1 MVTLSSLGNILLI
14 DDNPKLIR
22 DTLPMYGYHTDCA
35 EDGISGLEF
44 LENNYQN
51 IDLVLLDIMMPK
63 MDGWETL
70 KRIRENKKFNTIP
83 VIMLT
88 AVDEDYKQISGLK
101 IGADDYIV
109 KPFVLPNLLARIEAL
124 IRRSRWNKNKE
135 NKTVTNVK
143 ATENIGKLTQRELEI
158 LKMVSKGASN
168 ADIAEK
174 LFVKEVTIKTHLNS
188 IYKKLNVENRV
199 QAVLL
204 AIETEIVK
212 E

>member
-1 MVTLSSLGNILLI
+1 MGRNSALGNILLI
-14 DDNPKLIR
+14 DDNPKLIK
-22 DTLPMYGYHTDCA
+22 DALPMYGYHTDSA
-35 EDGISGLEF
+35 ENGIEGLEF
-44 LENNYQN
+44 LEKNYKN

-70 KRIRENKKFNTIP
+70 KKIRENKNFSTIP

-101 IGADDYIV
+101 IGADDYII

-124 IRRSRWNKNKE
+124 IRRSNWNKDKKGSGTISDE
-135 NKTVTNVK
+135 IC
-143 ATENIGKLTQRELEI
+143 ENIAKLTQRELEI
-158 LKMVSKGASN
+158 LKMVSAGATN

-204 AIETEIVK
+204 AIETDIVK
-212 E
+212 N

>member
-1 MVTLSSLGNILLI
+1 MAAPSLGNILLI
-14 DDNPKLIR
+14 DDNPKLLK
-22 DTLPMYGYHTDCA
+22 DALPMYGYHTDTA
-35 EDGISGLEF
+35 TGGVLGLEY
-44 LENNYQN
+44 LEKNYRN
-51 IDLVLLDIMMPK
+51 TDLVLLDIMMPK

-70 KRIRENKKFNTIP
+70 KRIRESKNFNTIP

-101 IGADDYIV
+101 TGADDYIV
-109 KPFVLPNLLARIEAL
+109 KPYVLPNLLARIEAL
-124 IRRSRWNKNKE
+124 IRRSNWNKFRQNKKPVSKE
-135 NKTVTNVK
+135 SM
-143 ATENIGKLTQRELEI
+143 ENISRLTQRELEI

-174 LFVKEVTIKTHLNS
+174 LFVKEVTIKTHLNN

-212 E
+212 